1 MPSLQGSTY
10 LSFSDIVGPSY
21 NRSQPVLLLI
31 LSAWKRNSQKFAL
44 TEFSSVHLQQ
54 YAYPWPYTT
63 TVVDL
68 SEPTFG
74 RLRVRTL
81 QRLINTGLVR
91 EREEGHVGRERDRQP
106 RGGGQGRRGQGRE
119 RHDRE
124 RGGGFEDRPGDPSD
138 LGEAMPEHEFR
149 HRIREHLA
157 RIDERL
163 ERIEERLGR
172 LER

>member
-1 MPSLQGSTY
+1 
-10 LSFSDIVGPSY
+10 
-21 NRSQPVLLLI
+21 
-31 LSAWKRNSQKFAL
+31 
-44 TEFSSVHLQQ
+44 
-54 YAYPWPYTT
+54 
-63 TVVDL
+63 
-68 SEPTFG
+68 
-74 RLRVRTL
+74 
-81 QRLINTGLVR
+81 
-91 EREEGHVGRERDRQP
+91 VGRERDRQA

-138 LGEAMPEHEFR
+138 PGEAMPEHEFR

-163 ERIEERLGR
+163 DRIEERLGR